1 MSDDSSQEK
10 TEEPTS
16 KRLKDAREKGQTA
29 RSKDFNSTVVLLLS
43 SISMIA
49 MGPMVF
55 KKIGN
60 EVSEL
65 LQFDPH
71 ILRDPNS
78 IITLAKN
85 FAFDIVSIVLPF
97 LMIIVFSVIIGP
109 MLIGGFNFSTKAL
122 APKFNRM
129 SPLKGIKKMF
139 SLKSLMELV
148 KSILKFFVVAS
159 FALIVWYVQ
168 IEDFLSIS
176 SLPISVAIPKAFHL
190 LAWSFLIVSC
200 SLILIAVIDVPF
212 QLFDHSQQLKM
223 TKQEV
228 RDEYK
233 ETEGKPEVKSRIRR
247 MQQEM
252 AQNRMMAE
260 VPKADVILTNPT
272 HFAVALVY
280 EQDGLTAP
288 RVIAKGQDHMAIQ
301 IGKIAK
307 AHEVPILRL
316 PPLTRAI
323 YYSTEI
329 DQEIPRGLYI
339 AVAQVL
345 AYIFQLKTKDRLDDI
360 EATPDALNDL
370 PIPDDL
376 KRDPKES

>member
-139 SLKSLMELV
+139 SMKSLMELV

>member
-43 SISMIA
+43 SISMIS

>member
-43 SISMIA
+43 SISMIS

-139 SLKSLMELV
+139 SMKSLMELV

>member
-1 MSDDSSQEK
+1 
-10 TEEPTS
+10 
-16 KRLKDAREKGQTA
+16 
-29 RSKDFNSTVVLLLS
+29 
-43 SISMIA
+43 
-49 MGPMVF
+49 
-55 KKIGN
+55 
-60 EVSEL
+60 
-65 LQFDPH
+65 
-71 ILRDPNS
+71 
-78 IITLAKN
+78 
-85 FAFDIVSIVLPF
+85 
-97 LMIIVFSVIIGP
+97 
-109 MLIGGFNFSTKAL
+109 
-122 APKFNRM
+122 
-129 SPLKGIKKMF
+129 
-139 SLKSLMELV
+139 
-148 KSILKFFVVAS
+148 
-159 FALIVWYVQ
+159 VQ